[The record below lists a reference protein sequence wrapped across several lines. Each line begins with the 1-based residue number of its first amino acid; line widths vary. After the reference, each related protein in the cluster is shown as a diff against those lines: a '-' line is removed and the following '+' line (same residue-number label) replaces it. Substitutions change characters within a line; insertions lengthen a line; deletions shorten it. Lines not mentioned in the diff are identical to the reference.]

1 MLMTYDSAVFYY
13 LWLLMDI
20 SHLLLCILGCILLIG
35 FFAGTEIAFISA
47 NKLNIE
53 LRKKQGKFSG
63 KILARFMEN
72 PSAFIGT
79 SLVGVNILVVVYGLL
94 ASDVTTKLLHNYNI
108 ELTEYPKLVLDTLLA
123 TIVILI
129 FAEFL
134 PKAIFR
140 SKAEA
145 VLTVFSVPMLFMYW
159 IFFPVAKVFVSISEF
174 ILKYL
179 FNVRIGDNKQ
189 VFNRVDLELF
199 VKQSMHGHENET
211 SEVNAELFE
220 NALYLVNV
228 RIRKC
233 MVPRNEIEGID
244 VTSTISDARAKFI
257 ETKLSKIIVYD
268 DSIDNI
274 IGYIHHL
281 DLNRRPH
288 SIREILHTITPVP
301 EAMSAVD
308 LMNRFTKERKSIAW
322 VIDEFGGTAGIVT
335 MEDVLEEIFG
345 DINDEYDEQEHVEKQ
360 ISENEYIFS
369 GRLELDYLNEKY
381 DFNFP
386 TDESE
391 TLSGYIITEHE
402 TIPKIKERII
412 LGKYEFDILLVTDT
426 RIETV
431 KMKILK

>member
-1 MLMTYDSAVFYY
+1 
-13 LWLLMDI
+13 MDI
-20 SHLLLCILGCILLIG
+20 THLLLYIIGCILLIG

-63 KILARFMEN
+63 RILARFMEN
-72 PSAFIGT
+72 PSEFIGT
-79 SLVGVNILVVVYGLL
+79 SLVGVNVVLVVYGILTERATERLFSHYGIEL
-94 ASDVTTKLLHNYNI
+94 AEYTKLGI
-108 ELTEYPKLVLDTLLA
+108 DTLLA

-140 SKAEA
+140 AKAET
-145 VLTVFSVPMLFMYW
+145 VLALFSVPMLLMYYV
-159 IFFPVAKVFVSISEF
+159 FYPVAKIFVSISEF

-179 FNVRIGDNKQ
+179 FNVHIKENKQ
-189 VFNRVDLELF
+189 VFNRVDLEML
-199 VKQSMHGHENET
+199 VKQSKHGHESET

-233 MVPRNEIEGID
+233 MVPRNEVVAMDI
-244 VTSTISDARAKFI
+244 TSTIEEVKNKFI
-257 ETKLSKIIVYD
+257 ETKLSKIIIYD

-274 IGYIHHL
+274 VGYVHHL
-281 DLNRRPH
+281 DLNRRPAA
-288 SIREILHTITPVP
+288 IKDILHTITPVP

-345 DINDEYDEQEHVEKQ
+345 DINDEYDEQEHVDKQ
-360 ISENEYIFS
+360 IADNEYIFS
-369 GRLELDYLNEKY
+369 GRLEIDYLNEKY
-381 DFNFP
+381 EFGFP
-386 TDESE
+386 TDVSE
-391 TLSGYIITEHE
+391 TLSGYIIERHE

-412 LGKYEFDILLVTDT
+412 IDDYEFDILLVTDT

-431 KMKILK
+431 KMKILR

>member
-1 MLMTYDSAVFYY
+1 
-13 LWLLMDI
+13 MDI

-159 IFFPVAKVFVSISEF
+159 IFFPIAKVFVSISEF

-244 VTSTISDARAKFI
+244 VTSTITDARAKFI

-268 DSIDNI
+268 DSMDNI

-381 DFNFP
+381 GFSFP

>member
-1 MLMTYDSAVFYY
+1 
-13 LWLLMDI
+13 MDI
-20 SHLLLCILGCILLIG
+20 VHQMLYILVCILLIG

-63 KILARFMEN
+63 QILARFMEN
-72 PSAFIGT
+72 PSEFIGT
-79 SLVGVNILVVVYGLL
+79 SLVGVNVLVVVYGLL
-94 ASDVTTKLLHNYNI
+94 AADVTSKLLQIYHI
-108 ELTEYPKLVLDTLLA
+108 HLSEYPKLVLDTLIA

-145 VLTVFSVPMLFMYW
+145 VLTIFSVPMLVMYW
-159 IFFPVAKVFVSISEF
+159 IFYPVAKIFVSISEF

-179 FNVRIGDNKQ
+179 FNVRIKENKQ
-189 VFNRVDLELF
+189 VFNRVDLELL
-199 VKQSMHGHENET
+199 VKQSMHGHENEN

-233 MVPRNEIEGID
+233 MVPRNEIEAID
-244 VTSTISDARAKFI
+244 VTSTIEETRKKFI

-268 DSIDNI
+268 ESIDNI
-274 IGYIHHL
+274 VGYIHHL
-281 DLNRRPH
+281 DLNRRPAG
-288 SIREILHTITPVP
+288 IKEILHTITPVP

-345 DINDEYDEQEHVEKQ
+345 DINDEYDEQEFVEKQ
-360 ISENEYIFS
+360 IAENEYIFS

-381 DFNFP
+381 GFDFP

-402 TIPKIKERII
+402 TIPKIKERIV
-412 LGKYEFDILLVTDT
+412 LDRYEFDVLLVTDT

-431 KMKILK
+431 KMKVLK

>member
-1 MLMTYDSAVFYY
+1 M
-13 LWLLMDI
+13 
-20 SHLLLCILGCILLIG
+20 G

-72 PSAFIGT
+72 PSEFIGT
-79 SLVGVNILVVVYGLL
+79 SLVGVNVLLVIYGLL
-94 ASDVTTKLLHNYNI
+94 ASRITEIILSRYGISLS
-108 ELTEYPKLVLDTLLA
+108 EYPKLAVDTLLA
-123 TIVILI
+123 TVVILI

-145 VLTVFSVPMLFMYW
+145 VLTIFSVPMLLMYY

-179 FNVRIGDNKQ
+179 FNVKIKENKQ
-189 VFNRVDLELF
+189 VFNRVDLEVF
-199 VKQSMHGHENET
+199 VKQGMHGHESENN
-211 SEVNAELFE
+211 EVNAELFE

-228 RIRKC
+228 KIRKC
-233 MVPRNEIEGID
+233 MVPRNEIEA
-244 VTSTISDARAKFI
+244 VEISATVEEARSKFI

-268 DSIDNI
+268 ETIDNI

-281 DLNRRPH
+281 DLNRRPGQ
-288 SIREILHTITPVP
+288 IREILHTITAIP

-322 VIDEFGGTAGIVT
+322 VVDEFGGTAGIVT

-345 DINDEYDEQEHVEKQ
+345 DINDEYDEEEHVEKQ
-360 ISENEYIFS
+360 LAENEYIFS

-381 DFNFP
+381 GFTFP
-386 TDESE
+386 TEQSE
-391 TLSGYIITEHE
+391 TLSGYIISGHE
-402 TIPKIKERII
+402 TIPKIKEQII
-412 LGKYEFDILLVTDT
+412 LDNYEFDVLLVTDT

-431 KMKILK
+431 KMKVLK

>member
-1 MLMTYDSAVFYY
+1 
-13 LWLLMDI
+13 MDI
-20 SHLLLCILGCILLIG
+20 SNLLLYILGCILLIG

-63 KILARFMEN
+63 QILARFMEN
-72 PSAFIGT
+72 PSEFIGT
-79 SLVGVNILVVVYGLL
+79 SLVGVNVLVVVYGLL
-94 ASDVTTKLLHNYNI
+94 AAEVTTQVFHHYGIHPSEYWKLI
-108 ELTEYPKLVLDTLLA
+108 IDTLVA
-123 TIVILI
+123 TFVILV

-140 SKAEA
+140 AKAEA
-145 VLTVFSVPMLFMYW
+145 VLTLFAFPMLAMYW
-159 IFFPVAKVFVSISEF
+159 FFYPLAKMFVSISEF

-179 FNVRIGDNKQ
+179 FNVRIKENKQ
-189 VFNRVDLELF
+189 VFNRVDLELL
-199 VKQSMHGHENET
+199 VKQSVHGHESET
-211 SEVNAELFE
+211 SEVNAALFE

-233 MVPRNEIEGID
+233 MVPRNEIEAVDITTT
-244 VTSTISDARAKFI
+244 VEEARKKFI
-257 ETKLSKIIVYD
+257 ETKLSKIIVCD

-274 IGYIHHL
+274 VGYIHHL
-281 DLNRRPH
+281 DLNRRPTTLK
-288 SIREILHTITPVP
+288 EILHTITPVP

-360 ISENEYIFS
+360 IAENEYIFS

-381 DFNFP
+381 NFNFP
-386 TDESE
+386 TDKSE

-412 LGKYEFDILLVTDT
+412 LGKYEFDVLLVTDT